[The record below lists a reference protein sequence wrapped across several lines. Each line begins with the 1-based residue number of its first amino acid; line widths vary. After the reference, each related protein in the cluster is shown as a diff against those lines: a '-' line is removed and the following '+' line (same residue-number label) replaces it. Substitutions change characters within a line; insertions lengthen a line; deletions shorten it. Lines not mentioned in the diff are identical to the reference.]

1 RGGPPPAP
9 RGTPGPRPP
18 PRRRA
23 GRGGPPAALALT
35 GTLALTAC
43 GSGGDAGTG
52 AATVRKESSSSAY
65 QGSVLS
71 KHFDKPD
78 LVLTDTS
85 GQPFDLRKQTA
96 GHPTLLF
103 FGYTSCPDVC
113 PTTMGDIGVAMAKL
127 PAEEQK
133 KIDVVF
139 VSTDPVRDTPKVL
152 RTWLDSMGKGFIG
165 LTGDLAKV
173 KTAARPLG
181 VVVQDPVVNPD
192 GTVTSAHG
200 AQVLAF
206 LPQDDKAHLLY
217 LGNSSVDT
225 YAHDLALFAK
235 GVPA

>member
-1 RGGPPPAP
+1 MSHASRPRTRLPAV
-9 RGTPGPRPP
+9 
-18 PRRRA
+18 
-23 GRGGPPAALALT
+23 AALALALA
-35 GTLALTAC
+35 GSLALTSC
-43 GSGGDAGTG
+43 SSGGSSSNGG
-52 AATVRKESSSSAY
+52 AATVRKESRSSAY

-71 KHFDKPD
+71 KHFAKPD

-96 GHPTLLF
+96 GRSVLLF

-127 PAEEQK
+127 TAEEQK

-139 VSTDPVRDTPKVL
+139 VSTDPERDTPKVL
-152 RTWLDSMGKGFIG
+152 RTWLDSMGTGFIG

-173 KTAARPLG
+173 KTAALG
-181 VVVQDPVVNPD
+181 VGVAVQDPVVNTD

-206 LPQDDKAHLLY
+206 LPSDDKAHLLY
-217 LGNSSVDT
+217 LGDSSVAT
-225 YAHDLALFAK
+225 FAHDLPLLAR
-235 GVPA
+235 GVAA

>member
-1 RGGPPPAP
+1 MAH
-9 RGTPGPRPP
+9 TPRPKA
-18 PRRRA
+18 RLLGA
-23 GRGGPPAALALT
+23 AALALS
-35 GTLALTAC
+35 GALALTAC
-43 GSGGDAGTG
+43 SSSAGNGTG
-52 AATVRKESSSSAY
+52 AATVRKESSGSAY

-85 GQPFDLRKQTA
+85 GRPFDLRKQTA
-96 GHPTLLF
+96 GRSVVLF

-113 PTTMGDIGVAMAKL
+113 PTTMGDIGVAMSKL
-127 PAEEQK
+127 SAEEQK

-139 VSTDPVRDTPKVL
+139 VSTDPERDTPKVL
-152 RTWLDSMGKGFIG
+152 RTWLDSMGSGFIG

-173 KTAARPLG
+173 KAAARTVG
-181 VVVQDPVVNPD
+181 VAVQDPVVNAD

-206 LPQDDKAHLLY
+206 MPSDDKAHVLWM
-217 LGNSSVDT
+217 GSSTVQT
-225 YAHDLALFAK
+225 YTHDLALLAQ